1 MQALP
6 ITSLL
11 AAAAA
16 IFLVLLSFPIA
27 NHRRAARISMGD
39 GGDDRF
45 SRLIRTQANFI
56 EYVPLGILLT
66 GLLEYGGAP
75 FWQVAT
81 TAGLL
86 AAGRVLHPIGML
98 SGTLPARASGVILTF
113 ASLLF
118 GAGVLLWRI
127 FTA

>member
-11 AAAAA
+11 AAVAA
-16 IFLVLLSFPIA
+16 IALVLLSFPIA
-27 NHRRAARISMGD
+27 NHRRGARISMGD

-45 SRLIRTQANFI
+45 SRLIRTQANFT
-56 EYVPLGILLT
+56 EYVPLGIILT

-75 FWQVAT
+75 AWQVWT

-86 AAGRVLHPIGML
+86 AAGRLLHPIGMI
-98 SGTLPARASGVILTF
+98 SGTLPARATGVILTF
-113 ASLLF
+113 LSLLF
-118 GAGVLLWRI
+118 GGASLLWR
-127 FTA
+127 FFAA